1 MADSCPLRGVHRH
14 RGERLGALVSS
25 DAYRSALATGR
36 GGARVTHGLVIGKFY
51 PPHAGH
57 VALIRAALAAC
68 DRVTVQVLVSSAE
81 SLPGDLRAAWLR
93 EEVPGAHIV
102 VGLDDHPVDYA
113 SDAAWDAH
121 VDVMTAL
128 LDEAVDVVFTSDSY
142 GAELATRL
150 GARWHQV
157 DPGRSATPVSGRA
170 IRADP
175 EANWWALGA
184 AARAWFARRV
194 VLVGAESTG
203 TTTLA
208 QDLVAHYG
216 VPEVAEFGR
225 TWSEIR
231 PGGFQ
236 APWHT
241 AEFDLIAA
249 EQCRIEDDA
258 ARLTPIPLVIADT
271 DAFATALWHERYLGL
286 PSPSVRTIAA
296 ARIPDLYLLTGDEIP
311 FVQDGLRDGE
321 HIRHAMQQRF
331 REELSSQT
339 APWVEVRGSR
349 QERLAE
355 AIDLI
360 EPLLASPRLL
370 ADPLPEAGVP
380 APLRAPTAETDRR
393 VPMSALTGK
402 MPS

>member
-1 MADSCPLRGVHRH
+1 M
-14 RGERLGALVSS
+14 
-25 DAYRSALATGR
+25 
-36 GGARVTHGLVIGKFY
+36 THGLVIGKFY

-68 DRVTVQVLVSSAE
+68 ERVAVQVLVSSAE
-81 SLPGDLRAAWLR
+81 SLPGDRRAAWLR

-175 EANWWALGA
+175 GANWWALGA

-225 TWSEIR
+225 TWRFGREVFRHPGTRLSLTSSR
-231 PGGFQ
+231 PNSAGSRMTRRDSRPFRSSS
-236 APWHT
+236 
-241 AEFDLIAA
+241 
-249 EQCRIEDDA
+249 RI
-258 ARLTPIPLVIADT
+258 PM
-271 DAFATALWHERYLGL
+271 
-286 PSPSVRTIAA
+286 PSP
-296 ARIPDLYLLTGDEIP
+296 PHYG
-311 FVQDGLRDGE
+311 
-321 HIRHAMQQRF
+321 
-331 REELSSQT
+331 
-339 APWVEVRGSR
+339 
-349 QERLAE
+349 
-355 AIDLI
+355 
-360 EPLLASPRLL
+360 
-370 ADPLPEAGVP
+370 
-380 APLRAPTAETDRR
+380 
-393 VPMSALTGK
+393 MSAI
-402 MPS
+402 